1 MFTEREYRHLHAR
14 GRGRLSSI
22 GPGDTA
28 QIHPV
33 TFVVA
38 PTSGCVEIFGQRL
51 RDTQKYRNL
60 RRDPRVTLI
69 VDDGSSPPLGPDRDR
84 GQVVEIHGVAELA
97 EAAWPAERGLPGTD
111 IVRVRPIRVDA
122 WNLDTPGHSS
132 RFVDLNPTAAT

>member
-1 MFTEREYRHLHAR
+1 MFSEREYRHLTSH
-14 GRGRLSSI
+14 GQGRLSSI
-22 GPGDTA
+22 GPEDTP

-33 TFVVA
+33 TFVIA
-38 PTSGCVEIFGQRL
+38 STSSCVEIFGPNL

-84 GQVVEIHGVAELA
+84 GAVVEIHGVAELA
-97 EAAWPAERGLPGTD
+97 EAAWPAQRGFGTD

-122 WNLDTPGHSS
+122 WNLDGPGHTS
-132 RFVDLNPTAAT
+132 RFVD